1 MVLHNASDSAAQ
13 DTFQDSAPS
22 SDSDPYAASGSSSNS
37 SVQNLA
43 STYHIDTS
51 KLPRP
56 LPWIGSLVGYNDELL
71 SKALTKKI
79 AHSSQVLQ
87 RPLSQ
92 EEVDAFAFWTAKQ
105 VSILSYGVPFGVGG
119 GLWRCWST
127 ANEFRMPFYRPNLE
141 TFNPQAFPP
150 RMAVLKGNN
159 AIMAWHALRA
169 VLYGGMG
176 NILGQLFFGS
186 YSMSVATVGELGDK
200 RLKPFI
206 DAVKSQAAKQ
216 RGSLPNT
223 TGQPGI
229 GQQPGIG
236 VQSRDDASPGTIP
249 MAEQSPDTSW
259 EGMSEKKQPETTPQ
273 PKRWPQARP
282 TPAPPPVDESSDQPF
297 GMFDDASPTGGQ
309 GVQADIRAAPVTSQ
323 GGSAWDRIRR
333 GEQSSTQRTAPIT
346 GSQQAQNQNAWSRVQ
361 KDGAAISEGYSYSKA
376 EEGDLAKGEAQKE
389 FDARVE
395 RERRGGDFAKGS
407 GDQKRW

>member
-1 MVLHNASDSAAQ
+1 MVLQNASDSAAQ

-22 SDSDPYAASGSSSNS
+22 SDNDPYASSSSGSNS

-43 STYHIDTS
+43 STYQIDTS

-79 AHSSQVLQ
+79 AHSSQILQ

-92 EEVDAFAFWTAKQ
+92 EEVDAFAYWTAKQ

-127 ANEFRMPFYRPNLE
+127 ADTFRMPFYRPNAE

-159 AIMAWHALRA
+159 AVMAWHALRA

-176 NILGQLFFGS
+176 NVLGQLFFGS

-206 DAVKSQAAKQ
+206 DAVKAQAAKQ

-223 TGQPGI
+223 SGQPGR
-229 GQQPGIG
+229 GQQPGVG
-236 VQSRDDASPGTIP
+236 AQSRDDTSPGTIP

-259 EGMSEKKQPETTPQ
+259 ESMGEKKQSEAPPQ

-282 TPAPPPVDESSDQPF
+282 VPAPPVEESSDQPF
-297 GMFDDASPTGGQ
+297 GIFDDASPTGGQ
-309 GVQADIRAAPVTSQ
+309 GVQADTRAAPVSSQ
-323 GGSAWDRIRR
+323 SGSAWDRIRR
-333 GEQSSTQRTAPIT
+333 GEQPNTQRSNT

-361 KDGAAISEGYSYSKA
+361 KDGAAATDGYSYSKS
-376 EEGDLAKGEAQKE
+376 EEGDLAKGEAQKD

>member
-1 MVLHNASDSAAQ
+1 MVLQNASDSAGQ

-22 SDSDPYAASGSSSNS
+22 SDNDPYASLNS
-37 SVQNLA
+37 SPNSDEQSLA
-43 STYHIDTS
+43 STYHVDVS
-51 KLPRP
+51 KLPKP
-56 LPWIGSLVGYNDELL
+56 LPWIGSLAGYNEQLL

-79 AHSSQVLQ
+79 AHSSQILQ

-127 ANEFRMPFYRPNLE
+127 ADTFRMPFYRPNAE
-141 TFNPQAFPP
+141 TFNPQVFPP
-150 RMAVLKGNN
+150 RIAILKGNN
-159 AIMAWHALRA
+159 AVMAWHACRA

-176 NILGQLFFGS
+176 NMLGQLFFGS
-186 YSMSVATVGELGDK
+186 YSMSVATVGEMGDK

-206 DAVKSQAAKQ
+206 DAVKAQAAKQ
-216 RGSLPNT
+216 RGSLPQT
-223 TGQPGI
+223 SGQPGI
-229 GQQPGIG
+229 GQQPDFGT
-236 VQSRDDASPGTIP
+236 QSRDDASPGTIP
-249 MAEQSPDTSW
+249 MGERSPDASW
-259 EGMSEKKQPETTPQ
+259 ESMSEKKQPEVQAQ

-282 TPAPPPVDESSDQPF
+282 MPTPPPVEESSDQPF
-297 GMFDDASPTGGQ
+297 GIFDDASPTGGQ

-333 GEQSSTQRTAPIT
+333 GEQSSGQRSPNS
-346 GSQQAQNQNAWSRVQ
+346 GSQQAQNQNAWSRLQ
-361 KDGAAISEGYSYSKA
+361 KDSTTTSDGYSYSKT
-376 EEGDLAKGEAQKE
+376 EETNLAKGEAQKD

-395 RERRGGDFAKGS
+395 RERSGGDFAKGN
-407 GDQKRW
+407 GDQRRW